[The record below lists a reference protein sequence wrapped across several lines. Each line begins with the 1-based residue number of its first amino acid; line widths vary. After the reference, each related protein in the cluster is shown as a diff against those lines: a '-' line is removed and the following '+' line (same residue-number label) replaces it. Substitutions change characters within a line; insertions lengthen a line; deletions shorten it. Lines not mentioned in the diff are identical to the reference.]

1 MYYFILTPN
10 CLFKLFDNN
19 NCKKKKQNKKK
30 LFSRTNL
37 SKRKSV
43 CNYIFRVPLVDDR
56 RRTFIHSSSKNA
68 FNSSWCNLMGCP
80 NNNNINL
87 AGTPI
92 DTTMC
97 DNVQIGNLLDDLM
110 ELNFLKPKL
119 EHVQNQLK
127 PQQRQPSIRDD
138 ADGHLI
144 YHNGDILQNRCSW
157 ILWLSFFSL
166 N

>member
-19 NCKKKKQNKKK
+19 NCKKKNKTKKK

-110 ELNFLKPKL
+110 ELNFLNLMTHCELPETETWTCAKPIETTTETTIDPRWCRWTFNL
-119 EHVQNQLK
+119 S
-127 PQQRQPSIRDD
+127 QRRHPPK
-138 ADGHLI
+138 
-144 YHNGDILQNRCSW
+144 
-157 ILWLSFFSL
+157 
-166 N
+166 